1 MAHAAGGPW
10 STTSRTARAV
20 SRRSAWPPELLDVL
34 PQPAFLFE
42 IGPDTPPGGFAAC
55 VVNARA
61 RTLLAGDEMS
71 VACMIATM
79 ARPYWDDVVGACRTV
94 RFEQRLS
101 KLDLL
106 VELELQP
113 LADADGSCSHIIGVL
128 RDHSEHGRVRR
139 SLDHERQHDQLTGL
153 PNRQVLAERIDEAVA
168 RRATGSCVGVLF
180 VDLDRFRLVNEGLGH
195 EWGDT
200 LLAMSARRVEANLR
214 AGDTLARFGGDQ
226 FAIVCPDV
234 AGLDHALAI
243 AARVLAAIRDPFSL
257 PQGEVFLTAS
267 VGLVVTEDTDERPEQ
282 LLRDANVAMSH
293 AKKLG
298 RDRVAVFDEQMRARA
313 AERLDVEKE
322 LRGALARQEFRVF
335 YQPFVQFSGSEVIG
349 FEALLRWEHPERGL
363 IGPNEFI
370 PVAEETGL
378 IVDIGAWVL
387 HEVCHQAAVWAAD
400 VPGTPPLHFSVN
412 LSARQLAHPDL
423 IATVAEALAV
433 SGIDPPTLSLE
444 ITESVLM
451 DDPDLAI
458 VILHALRDLG
468 VRLSIDDF
476 GQGHSSLGYLRSL
489 PVDCVKI
496 DRTFVEGL
504 DCNPDD
510 SAIVSAVV
518 GLGHALGLTVTAEG
532 VETPEQLD
540 RLRSLGC
547 DIGQGFYFARPQPSA
562 VSAALVR
569 HRLRWRQV
577 GPAA

>member
-1 MAHAAGGPW
+1 MAHSAGGPW
-10 STTSRTARAV
+10 STASRTARPV
-20 SRRSAWPPELLDVL
+20 SRRHAWAPELLDVL

-42 IGPDTPPGGFAAC
+42 IGPDTSPGGYAGC

-61 RTLLAGDEMS
+61 RAMLGGDETS

-79 ARPYWDDVVGACRTV
+79 ARPHWDEVVGACRTV
-94 RFEQRLS
+94 RFEQRLP

-113 LADADGSCSHIIGVL
+113 LADENGSCTHVIGVL

-139 SLDHERQHDQLTGL
+139 SLDHERHHDQLTGL
-153 PNRQVLAERIDEAVA
+153 PNRRVLAERIDEALA
-168 RRATGSCVGVLF
+168 RRAAGSQVAVLF
-180 VDLDRFRLVNEGLGH
+180 FDLDRFRLVNEGLGH

-200 LLAMSARRVEANLR
+200 LLAMSARRVEASLR
-214 AGDTLARFGGDQ
+214 AGDMLARFGGDQ
-226 FAIVCPDV
+226 FAIVCRDV
-234 AGLDHALAI
+234 SGLDHALTI
-243 AARVLAAIRDPFSL
+243 ATRVLAAVRDPFTL
-257 PQGEVFLTAS
+257 PQGDVFLTAS
-267 VGLVVTEDTDERPEQ
+267 VGLVVTEGTDARPEQ

-298 RDRVAVFDEQMRARA
+298 RDRVAVFDAEMRARA
-313 AERLDVEKE
+313 AERLDIEKQ
-322 LRGALARQEFRVF
+322 LRGALAREEFRVF

-349 FEALLRWEHPERGL
+349 FEALLRWQHPQHGL
-363 IGPNEFI
+363 LGPNEFI
-370 PVAEETGL
+370 PIAEETGL

-400 VPGTPPLHFSVN
+400 TSDAPPLHFSVN

-423 IATVAEALAV
+423 VTTVAEAIAV
-433 SGIDPPTLSLE
+433 SGIDPSTLSLE

-451 DDPDLAI
+451 DDPELA
-458 VILHALRDLG
+458 VAILHALRALG

-476 GQGHSSLGYLRSL
+476 GKGHSSLGYLKSL

-496 DRTFVEGL
+496 DRTFIGGL
-504 DCNPDD
+504 DCDPDD

-547 DIGQGFYFARPQPSA
+547 DIGQGFYFARPQPSE